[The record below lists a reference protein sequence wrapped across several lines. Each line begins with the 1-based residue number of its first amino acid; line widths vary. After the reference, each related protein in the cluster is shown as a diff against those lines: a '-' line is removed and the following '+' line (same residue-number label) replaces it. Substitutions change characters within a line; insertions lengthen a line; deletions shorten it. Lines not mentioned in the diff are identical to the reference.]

1 MRNQSICS
9 VGRFF
14 LVAIFAFG
22 VFAVNA
28 RAEVTAE
35 TCAYFYDAL
44 EQIPHESIFQQEGMF
59 ASKYLEVGVNGCIVV
74 MITDTERL
82 GNNELPDFSAAS
94 GDALYQS
101 GWRNMPKYAA
111 DGPGEGFWGLE
122 KGNELCFFYMQ
133 QPTSGE
139 VVQNQLVNARVE
151 CLDHVQGPCPAELN
165 CEETAKAE

>member
-1 MRNQSICS
+1 MVCL
-9 VGRFF
+9 FT
-14 LVAIFAFG
+14 
-22 VFAVNA
+22 VNA

-44 EQIPHESIFQQEGMF
+44 EQVPHESIFQQEGMF

-74 MITDTERL
+74 MISDNERL
-82 GNNELPDFSAAS
+82 GDNVLPDFSAS
-94 GDALYQS
+94 TGDALYQS

-122 KGNELCFFYMQ
+122 KGNELCFIYME
-133 QPTSGE
+133 QPNSLTKSGE
-139 VVQNQLVNARVE
+139 VTQKGYVNARVE
-151 CLDHVQGPCPAELN
+151 CLDHVQGPCPAELD